1 MTSLSSYSLLF
12 LSMVISL
19 SGLVHVV
26 RTSPLFYSHTGL
38 ARIKWRDWL
47 SDQILGR
54 LGIERESLLARFM
67 KIVSIVCRYGISAW
81 AFRNISELSLIF
93 LILTWVTLLVV
104 ETMRKSAQ
112 FYIPAK
118 WENVSLKLDSEHFW
132 LINLILLGVV
142 ELHIPTARP
151 YGLGSLI
158 VFYIMFSGESKNT
171 ILAAMEDIVSSL
183 LGIVAITFLFGL
195 NVDSLEILALIL
207 TTVVCARAM
216 IRAILGRTW
225 IKRKF
230 WWIAQF
236 CLMTSLII
244 KSLEVMGVFSLLA
257 S

>member
-1 MTSLSSYSLLF
+1 MISLIIYSLSF
-12 LSMVISL
+12 MTMVLMISL
-19 SGLVHVV
+19 AVHIT
-26 RTSPLFYSHTGL
+26 RTSPLLYSHIGFS
-38 ARIKWRDWL
+38 RIKWRDWL
-47 SDQILGR
+47 ADQILSR
-54 LGIERESLLARFM
+54 LGIERESFLARVV
-67 KIVSIVCRYGISAW
+67 KIISIVTKYGIAAW
-81 AFRNISELSLIF
+81 AFRNLDRLSLIF
-93 LILTWVTLLVV
+93 WILTWVTLLIV

-142 ELHIPTARP
+142 DLHISSANP

-171 ILAAMEDIVSSL
+171 ILAALEDIVSSL
-183 LGIVAITFLFGL
+183 LGVIAFIFLFKIDISMTETL
-195 NVDSLEILALIL
+195 SIVLVM
-207 TTVVCARAM
+207 VVLLRA
-216 IRAILGRTW
+216 IVRAILGRTW

-244 KSLEVMGVFSLLA
+244 KSLEVLGVWTLIA
-257 S
+257 P